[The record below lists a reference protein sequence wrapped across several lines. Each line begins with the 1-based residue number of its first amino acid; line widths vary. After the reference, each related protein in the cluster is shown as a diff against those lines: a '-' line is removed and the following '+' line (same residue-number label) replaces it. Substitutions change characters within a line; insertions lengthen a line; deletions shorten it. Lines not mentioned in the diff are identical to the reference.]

1 MIIPQKTGPITIK
14 SFDLDVT
21 MRKEVRRRVADPFF
35 EDFDI
40 PDVQEVPIK
49 LKSKEV
55 TVQVKP
61 LPGNAPVSFGGA
73 VGNFTFSSSLNKT
86 STHTNEPV
94 TLKLTISGR
103 GNIKLINEPQF
114 ELPGDFEKFD
124 PVINSRLENSLSG
137 TKTFEYLLMPRA
149 TGTFSIPSVEFSYFD
164 PASKQYKTIKSK
176 AFTVKVEKGQGDAAM
191 ETNPGIA
198 QEDVKLLNQDI
209 RFIRNKPI
217 TLQANKTFWAD
228 SIWYYLIY
236 ILLVVLFILLTW
248 RRRKQLQ
255 NRADVSLMRLRKA
268 DRYARKRLIKSAEL
282 LKQGETNRFYE
293 ELLGAVWGYL
303 SDKLNIPLSALSRET
318 AGSSLQSRSID
329 ENLIADLF
337 RIIDECEVARYG
349 QVSENMGME
358 KLYQDS
364 LNVITMLQQKLK

>member
-1 MIIPQKTGPITIK
+1 
-14 SFDLDVT
+14 
-21 MRKEVRRRVADPFF
+21 
-35 EDFDI
+35 
-40 PDVQEVPIK
+40 
-49 LKSKEV
+49 
-55 TVQVKP
+55 
-61 LPGNAPVSFGGA
+61 

-86 STHTNEPV
+86 STYTNDPV
-94 TLKLTISGR
+94 TLKITISGR

-137 TKTFEYLLMPRA
+137 TKTFEYLLMPKA
-149 TGTFSIPSVEFSYFD
+149 TGTFSIPAVEFSYFD
-164 PASKQYKTIKSK
+164 PASQKYKTLKSK

-191 ETNPGIA
+191 EANPGIIK
-198 QEDVKLLNQDI
+198 EDVKLLNQDI

-217 TLQANKTFWAD
+217 ALQANKTFWAD
-228 SIWYYLIY
+228 SIWYYMIY
-236 ILLVVLFILLTW
+236 VLLVVLFILLTW

-318 AGSSLQSRSID
+318 AGSALQSRSID
-329 ENLIADLF
+329 ENLMDDLF

-364 LNVITMLQQKLK
+364 LNVITMIQQKLK